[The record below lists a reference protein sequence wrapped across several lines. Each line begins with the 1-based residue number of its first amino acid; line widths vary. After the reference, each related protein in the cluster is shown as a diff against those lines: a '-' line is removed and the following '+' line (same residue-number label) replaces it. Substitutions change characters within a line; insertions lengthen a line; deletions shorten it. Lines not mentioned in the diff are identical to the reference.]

1 MSTNSVG
8 FYYSDTFL
16 LHRPPAGHPERPD
29 RLRNIVTHLK
39 SCGLWESF
47 EHPTPVA
54 AVAADILSV
63 HTQEHLETIRRMC
76 ASGGGLLDEGDTH
89 AVRESF
95 DVAMLAAGSVLN
107 AVDVVLG

>member
-1 MSTNSVG
+1 DATVTGVQTCALPISNSVG

-63 HTQEHLETIRRMC
+63 HTQEHLETIRSEERRV
-76 ASGGGLLDEGDTH
+76 GKERQT
-89 AVRESF
+89 RT
-95 DVAMLAAGSVLN
+95 
-107 AVDVVLG
+107 